1 MVVNKKR
8 IVLSNKIYPLFAGLS
23 GDLIFY
29 IAINTLFLTEVKHL
43 SALEI
48 SSLTTISIFVM
59 LILNPLVMKIIN
71 KIGALNSVRVGVTVL
86 FLGAF
91 LITVGNNYFTILIG
105 SILYESYSYFKKMD
119 TVILRKNLSFL
130 KEEDKHL
137 EYESKGSLIY
147 AIVTMFTSFVSGFL
161 FNLNNYLPMIC
172 CLIFCL
178 INLFLV
184 NFLYEVKTP
193 NNKVIKKD
201 KRKVKITHLVFLILL
216 LFAVC
221 YAIIDLGQNNSKL
234 FIQYKLDSF
243 LSLEN
248 VSIILTLI
256 VSASRIVRVVAN
268 YFFITI
274 YEKYKSKILS
284 IIGYSLLISFTLILI
299 GNFIPFKIFGIILMS
314 IGFCLFL
321 AIRDPFD
328 NYIKELLLN
337 NTKQED
343 HEIMINKLNFT
354 RKLGKLIISSLI
366 TLILLKDNL
375 TYVMVFLLG
384 LSCFSLVIVY
394 EIYKILKKKK
404 YSKLN

>member
-29 IAINTLFLTEVKHL
+29 IAINTLFLTEVKGF

-119 TVILRKNLSFL
+119 TVILRKNLTFL

-284 IIGYSLLISFTLILI
+284 IIGYSLLISFVLILI
-299 GNFIPFKIFGIILMS
+299 GNFIPFKVFGIILMS
-314 IGFCLFL
+314 IGFCTFL

-366 TLILLKDNL
+366 TLILLKDIL
-375 TYVMVFLLG
+375 TYVMIFLLG

-404 YSKLN
+404 YA

>member
-119 TVILRKNLSFL
+119 TVILRKNLTFL

-147 AIVTMFTSFVSGFL
+147 AIVTMFTPFVSGFL

-193 NNKVIKKD
+193 NRVIKNS

-284 IIGYSLLISFTLILI
+284 IIGYSLLISFILILI

-366 TLILLKDNL
+366 TLILLKDIL
-375 TYVMVFLLG
+375 TYVMIFLLG

-404 YSKLN
+404 YA

>member
-29 IAINTLFLTEVKHL
+29 IAINTLFLTEIKHL

-48 SSLTTISIFVM
+48 SSLTTISLLVM
-59 LILNPLVMKIIN
+59 IILNPLVMKIIN
-71 KIGALNSVRVGVTVL
+71 KIGALNSVRVGVIVL

-105 SILYESYSYFKKMD
+105 SILYEAYSYFKKMD
-119 TVILRKNLSFL
+119 TVILRKNLTFL

-221 YAIIDLGQNNSKL
+221 YAIIDLGQTNSKL
-234 FIQYKLDSF
+234 FIQYRLDSF

-256 VSASRIVRVVAN
+256 VSASRIVRAVAN

-284 IIGYSLLISFTLILI
+284 IIGYSLLISFVLILI
-299 GNFIPFKIFGIILMS
+299 GNFIPFKVFGIILMS
-314 IGFCLFL
+314 IGFCTFL

-366 TLILLKDNL
+366 TLILLKDSL
-375 TYVMVFLLG
+375 FYVMVFLLG

-394 EIYKILKKKK
+394 EIYKLLKKKK

>member
-1 MVVNKKR
+1 MAANKKR
-8 IVLSNKIYPLFAGLS
+8 IVLSNRIYPLFAGLS

-43 SALEI
+43 SALDI

-59 LILNPLVMKIIN
+59 LVLNPIVMKIIN

-91 LITVGNNYFTILIG
+91 LITIGNNYFTILVG
-105 SILYESYSYFKKMD
+105 SILYESYPYFKYMD
-119 TVILRKNLSFL
+119 TVILRKNLAFL
-130 KEEDKHL
+130 KKEDRFL
-137 EYESKGSLIY
+137 EIQNKYTLIY
-147 AIVTMFTSFVSGFL
+147 AVVTMLTAFISGFL
-161 FNLNNYLPMIC
+161 FNINPYIPMIG
-172 CLIFCL
+172 CLIFCV

-193 NNKVIKKD
+193 KEKKIKKD
-201 KRKVKITHLVFLILL
+201 KRKVKITHLIFLILL

-221 YAIIDLGQNNSKL
+221 YSIIDLGQNNSNL
-234 FIQYKLDSF
+234 FIQYKLNSF
-243 LSLEN
+243 LTLGN
-248 VSIILTLI
+248 VSIILTVI
-256 VSASRIVRVVAN
+256 VSASRITRVLAN
-268 YFFITI
+268 YFFIKI

-299 GNFIPFKIFGIILMS
+299 GNLIAFKIFGIILMS

-328 NYIKELLLN
+328 SYIKELLLN
-337 NTKQED
+337 NTNPSD
-343 HEIMINKLNFT
+343 YEIMMNKLNFT
-354 RKLGKLIISSLI
+354 RKVGKLIISSLI

-384 LSCFSLVIVY
+384 LSCFSLVLVY

-404 YSKLN
+404 YA

>member
-29 IAINTLFLTEVKHL
+29 IAINTLFLTEVKGF

-71 KIGALNSVRVGVTVL
+71 KIGALNSVRIGVTLL

-147 AIVTMFTSFVSGFL
+147 AVVTMFTSFVSGFL

-216 LFAVC
+216 LFAGC
-221 YAIIDLGQNNSKL
+221 YAIIDLGQTNSKL

-284 IIGYSLLISFTLILI
+284 IIGYSLLISFVLILI
-299 GNFIPFKIFGIILMS
+299 GNFIPFKVFGIILMS

-375 TYVMVFLLG
+375 TYVMIFLLG

-404 YSKLN
+404 YA

>member
-29 IAINTLFLTEVKHL
+29 IAISTLFLTEVKHL

-48 SSLTTISIFVM
+48 SSLTTISLFVM

-91 LITVGNNYFTILIG
+91 IITVGNNYFTILIG

-119 TVILRKNLSFL
+119 TVILRKNLTFL

-221 YAIIDLGQNNSKL
+221 YAIIDLGQNNAQL
-234 FIQYKLDSF
+234 FIQYNLGSF
-243 LSLEN
+243 LSINDVAIYL
-248 VSIILTLI
+248 SIII
-256 VSASRIVRVVAN
+256 SASRITRVIVN
-268 YFFITI
+268 YSFINI
-274 YEKYKSKILS
+274 YNKYENRVLS
-284 IIGYSLLISFTLILI
+284 IIGYALILSFSLI
-299 GNFIPFKIFGIILMS
+299 ILGSFITPKIVGIILMS

-343 HEIMINKLNFT
+343 HEIMINKLNFK